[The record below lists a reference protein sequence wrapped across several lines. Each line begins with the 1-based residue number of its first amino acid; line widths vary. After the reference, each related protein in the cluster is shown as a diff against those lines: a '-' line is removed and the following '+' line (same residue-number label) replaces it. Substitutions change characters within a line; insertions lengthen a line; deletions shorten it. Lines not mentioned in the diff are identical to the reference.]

1 MCCSAP
7 GRIEHSGGRALQ
19 AHHALL
25 DLHHGSQSLRV
36 AHQLLELLPL
46 HLQSCDSDDHDD
58 HATHTQ
64 LYRAVKLTICADC
77 LACEAERNIRN
88 ETCYY
93 I

>member
-46 HLQSCDSDDHDD
+46 HLQSCDSHMMIMR
-58 HATHTQ
+58 HIHS
-64 LYRAVKLTICADC
+64 
-77 LACEAERNIRN
+77 
-88 ETCYY
+88 Y
-93 I
+93 IGQ